1 MKLIYS
7 PQARA
12 DLREIKVYIRD
23 TLLNPIAAENVTQKI
38 LKSCALLKDNPKL
51 GAELSGRIDKDTDMR
66 YLIINQHIAFY
77 RIDKDVIRVIRIRN
91 ARTNYLHIIFK

>member
-12 DLREIKVYIRD
+12 DLREIKTYIRD
-23 TLLNPIAAENVTQKI
+23 NLQNPTAAENVTQKI
-38 LKSCALLKDNPKL
+38 LKGCALLKDNPKL
-51 GAELSGRIDKDTDMR
+51 GAELSGKVDRDTDMR

-77 RIDKDVIRVIRIRN
+77 RIDNNLIRIIRIRD
-91 ARTNYLHIIFK
+91 ARTNYMHIIFQ